1 MKSKLIA
8 KCAVVC
14 VIVLLVGG
22 LTRASLKKFEQHRQ
36 AIMTASQAEQKRLG
50 LTDRTAL
57 YAKHPSPEITL
68 VPCLLL
74 PPGGTGELVVKGKF
88 QPGTQFVIT
97 SDNIEVVKETA
108 TATEYRATIK
118 AALGIGPD
126 AASVEAYSPVSAA
139 NDRSQPV
146 IFVGGK
152 YEWDVK
158 AANGWRV
165 KARNEADTRCGS
177 NGRVSSNNT
186 YILEFYKGAETT
198 PFAKR
203 EASLYYDQYN
213 SKYNFSI
220 SDQDEEAM
228 DFQAEMKKIYGRMAD
243 PNLSDA
249 ERDSLMTKMQA
260 LSQKMMAGAGD
271 LASIQKKAAEQ
282 EAKKKEFGCRDLTLT
297 VGPAGT
303 VTGDIRC
310 GQNVGQPK
318 VTGAM
323 KFLAK

>member
-1 MKSKLIA
+1 MSKLIT
-8 KCAVVC
+8 KCALVC
-14 VIVLLVGG
+14 VVVLLVGG

-68 VPCLLL
+68 APCLLL

-97 SDNIEVVKETA
+97 SDNIEVIKEAA

-118 AALGIGPD
+118 AAPGIGPD
-126 AASVEAYSPVSAA
+126 SASVEAYTPVSGA
-139 NDRSQPV
+139 NDRSASV

-152 YEWDVK
+152 FEWEVK
-158 AANGWRV
+158 ADNGWRV
-165 KARNEADTRCGS
+165 KARNETDTRCGS
-177 NGRVSSNNT
+177 GKSGDPTVT
-186 YILEFYKGAETT
+186 YLLEFFKGVETT

-203 EASLYYDQYN
+203 QATLYYDQYN

-228 DFQAEMKKIYGRMAD
+228 DFQAEVKKMYTKLAD
-243 PNLSDA
+243 PNLSDT
-249 ERDSLMTKMQA
+249 ERDTLMAKMQA
-260 LSQKMMAGAGD
+260 LTQKMIAGAND
-271 LASIQKKAAEQ
+271 MAAMQKKAAEQ
-282 EAKKKEFGCRDLTLT
+282 EAKKKEFGCRDLSLT
-297 VGPAGT
+297 VG
-303 VTGDIRC
+303 TGGALTGQIRC